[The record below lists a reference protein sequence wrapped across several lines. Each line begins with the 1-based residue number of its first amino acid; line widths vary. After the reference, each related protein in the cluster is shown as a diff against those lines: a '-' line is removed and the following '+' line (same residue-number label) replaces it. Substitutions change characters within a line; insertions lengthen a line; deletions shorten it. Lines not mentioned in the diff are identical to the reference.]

1 MVCFPKWTSCS
12 WSRLSSLEPSTSFT
26 GSCLCFG
33 VWFAVFFLS
42 IAFWCSLY
50 TLCVPHALF
59 LALLIYL
66 LFTYQKNC
74 WPSIFI
80 TRATYLSWDSLGEV
94 QENFRLKLMA
104 RWVLSSYNAFAKSV
118 ESLSTFP
125 SLSSWHTMVSFFPPL
140 ASTNTQGG
148 VWNGSSTNPALWLI
162 SLHNRHCPR
171 WHEWHWTS
179 PP

>member
-1 MVCFPKWTSCS
+1 MEYWRLALSNILLTFS
-12 WSRLSSLEPSTSFT
+12 WCRGLKIGFNESTLEFLWPSVYFA
-26 GSCLCFG
+26 CLFQ
-33 VWFAVFFLS
+33 V
-42 IAFWCSLY
+42 
-50 TLCVPHALF
+50 
-59 LALLIYL
+59 LLIYL

-162 SLHNRHCPR
+162 SLHNRHCPC